1 MKTGLLPV
9 INELLTILAVS
20 LMFLP
25 LFLYWWKRLA
35 ADKAYMVIAI
45 YWTINGIT
53 YIPEIFHWDWYNAV
67 TNEITLVY
75 NLVDGPL
82 IFLTFYYI
90 FRKRIFLLLILA
102 FLIFEAV
109 MIAWKG
115 FNDASDNVI
124 IGVGS
129 LICLI
134 LNIWAISKYF
144 MKVQHTDSENVL
156 VFVYA
161 GYIFYYGLFAVI
173 YKFNYLLTSG
183 PQRPYVIFINFSAI
197 CLATSLISYGFWKF
211 AHTEY
216 VDRY

>member
-1 MKTGLLPV
+1 LKTGLLPV

>member
-35 ADKAYMVIAI
+35 ADKAYMVISI

-67 TNEITLVY
+67 TNQITLVY

-90 FRKRIFLLLILA
+90 FKKRIFLLLILA

-109 MIAWKG
+109 IIAWKG

-124 IGVGS
+124 IGLGS

-134 LNIWAISKYF
+134 LNVWGISKYF
-144 MKVQHTDSENVL
+144 MKVQHTDTENVL

-197 CLATSLISYGFWKF
+197 CLATALISYGFWKY

>member
-1 MKTGLLPV
+1 M

-25 LFLYWWKRLA
+25 LILYWWKRLA
-35 ADKAYMVIAI
+35 ADKSYMVISI
-45 YWTINGIT
+45 YWTINGIL
-53 YIPEIFHWDWYNAV
+53 YIPEIFHWDWYNMV
-67 TNEITLVY
+67 TNQITRFY

-82 IFLTFYYI
+82 IFLTFYFI
-90 FRKRIFLLLILA
+90 FKKRIFLFLILA

-109 MIAWKG
+109 IIAWKG

-124 IGVGS
+124 IGLGS

-134 LNIWAISKYF
+134 LNVWGISKYF
-144 MKVQHTDSENVL
+144 MKVEHTDTENVL

-161 GYIFYYGLFAVI
+161 GYIFYYGLFAVV

-197 CLATSLISYGFWKF
+197 CLATALISYGFWKF